1 MWKCRRYDQEY
12 KDMIV
17 ELFKSGMN
25 LAELNIQKLM
35 AKLGLCATTI
45 KKYKPHSNKK
55 TAEDLENLL

>member
-1 MWKCRRYDQEY
+1 
-12 KDMIV
+12 MIV

-55 TAEDLENLL
+55 TAEDLENVL